1 MCTDQSKRD
10 LKSAVIRVKFD
21 WTIASAGATAPPM
34 SLALSVFPL
43 LLIIAAGYALAKSQ
57 IIPRSGWAAIETL
70 SFRGLIPATLIL
82 AISRS
87 DLSLE
92 RFGGFG
98 VSLVGTLVILTLLAL
113 SLRLLSKDALDN
125 PAFTSLF
132 QGGIRWNAFVALAAA
147 EQFLS
152 GGIAIMAVAIAVLI
166 PLINITCIVVLAS
179 FGPSKASVSKVLTTL
194 SRNPLVQACVIGL
207 VLNVA
212 GIPLP
217 IPVTEALDMIG
228 RGALGVG
235 LMAVGAGI
243 SLRRLTRLD
252 WRVCLGAFMR
262 PVLASTVFVL
272 VGTAVGISQVQ
283 LMAGVLVFAAPAASN
298 GYIVAKQ
305 MGGDADL
312 YADIMTWQVVLS
324 LLALPLWAQYL
335 L

>member
-1 MCTDQSKRD
+1 
-10 LKSAVIRVKFD
+10 
-21 WTIASAGATAPPM
+21 M
-34 SLALSVFPL
+34 SLAISALPL
-43 LLIIAAGYALAKSQ
+43 LLIIASGYALAKSG
-57 IIPRSGWAAIETL
+57 IIPRGSWAAIETL

-82 AISRS
+82 AIARS

-98 VSLVGTLVILTLLAL
+98 IALVGTLAVIAGLVL
-113 SLRLLSKDALDN
+113 SLRMMPQARLGN

-132 QGGIRWNAFVALAAA
+132 QSSVRWNAFVALAAA
-147 EQFLS
+147 EQFLA

-179 FGPSKASVSKVLTTL
+179 FGPSKASVSKILNTL
-194 SRNPLVQACVIGL
+194 MRNPLVQACVIGL
-207 VLNVA
+207 TLNLG
-212 GIPLP
+212 GISLP
-217 IPVTEALDMIG
+217 ASLADTLDMIG

-243 SLRRLTRLD
+243 SLRRMARFD
-252 WRVCLGAFMR
+252 WRVGFGALVR
-262 PVLASTVFVL
+262 PVLASSIFVGFGVVLGLPSAQVF
-272 VGTAVGISQVQ
+272 
-283 LMAGVLVFAAPAASN
+283 AGVLVFAAPAASN

-312 YADIMTWQVVLS
+312 YADVMTWQVVLS
-324 LLALPLWAQYL
+324 LMVLPFWAYIL

>member
-1 MCTDQSKRD
+1 
-10 LKSAVIRVKFD
+10 
-21 WTIASAGATAPPM
+21 M
-34 SLALSVFPL
+34 SLALSVLPL
-43 LLIIAAGYALAKSQ
+43 LLILVAGYALAKSD
-57 IIPRSGWAAIETL
+57 IIPRTQWDAIETL

-82 AISRS
+82 AIAQS

-98 VSLVGTLVILTLLAL
+98 LALVGTLAVITGLAL
-113 SLRLLSKDALDN
+113 SLRLLPNARLGN

-132 QGGIRWNAFVALAAA
+132 QGSIRWNAFVALAAA

-152 GGIAIMAVAIAVLI
+152 GGLALMAVAIAVLI
-166 PLINITCIVVLAS
+166 PLINVTCIVVLAA
-179 FGPSKASVSKVLTTL
+179 FGPSKASVSKVLSTL

-207 VLNVA
+207 TLNLG
-212 GIPLP
+212 GISLPVPLA
-217 IPVTEALDMIG
+217 EAFDMIG

-235 LMAVGAGI
+235 LLAVGAGI

-262 PVLASTVFVL
+262 PVVASCVFVAMGL
-272 VGTAVGISQVQ
+272 LLGLSGVQ
-283 LMAGVLVFAAPAASN
+283 IFAGVLVFAAPAASN

-305 MGGDADL
+305 MGGDANL

-324 LLALPLWAQYL
+324 LLVLPMWAHIL

>member
-1 MCTDQSKRD
+1 
-10 LKSAVIRVKFD
+10 
-21 WTIASAGATAPPM
+21 M
-34 SLALSVFPL
+34 SLAVSVLPL
-43 LLIIAAGYALAKSQ
+43 LLIIASGYALAKSA
-57 IIPRSGWAAIETL
+57 IIPRGSWAAIETL

-82 AISRS
+82 AIARS

-98 VSLVGTLVILTLLAL
+98 VALVGTLAVLAFLAL
-113 SLRLLSKDALDN
+113 GLRLLPHRTLDN

-132 QGGIRWNAFVALAAA
+132 QGTVRWNAFVALAAA
-147 EQFLS
+147 EQFLT

-179 FGPSKASVSKVLTTL
+179 FGPSKARVSKILNTL
-194 SRNPLVQACVIGL
+194 IRNPLVQACAIGL
-207 VLNVA
+207 TLNIGGVT
-212 GIPLP
+212 LP
-217 IPVTEALDMIG
+217 EPMAQTLDMIG

-243 SLRRLTRLD
+243 SLRRLMRLD

-262 PVLASTVFVL
+262 PIGASSIFVAFGLLLGLPMEQVF
-272 VGTAVGISQVQ
+272 
-283 LMAGVLVFAAPAASN
+283 AGVLVFAAPAAAN

-312 YADIMTWQVVLS
+312 YGDIMTWQVVLS
-324 LLALPLWAQYL
+324 LLILPFWAHFL

>member
-1 MCTDQSKRD
+1 
-10 LKSAVIRVKFD
+10 
-21 WTIASAGATAPPM
+21 M
-34 SLALSVFPL
+34 SLALSVLPL
-43 LLIIAAGYALAKSQ
+43 LLILAAGYVLAKSE
-57 IIPRSGWAAIETL
+57 IIPRAGWAAIETL

-82 AISRS
+82 AIARS

-98 VSLVGTLVILTLLAL
+98 VALIGTLAIITGLAL
-113 SLRLLSKDALDN
+113 SLRLLPKKTMGN

-132 QGGIRWNAFVALAAA
+132 QSSIRWNAFVALAAA
-147 EQFLS
+147 EQFLD
-152 GGIAIMAVAIAVLI
+152 GGLAIMAVAIAVLI
-166 PLINITCIVVLAS
+166 PLINITCIIVLAA
-179 FGPSKASVSKVLTTL
+179 FGPSKASLSKVLNTL
-194 SRNPLVQACVIGL
+194 IRNPLVQACVIGL
-207 VLNVA
+207 TLNLS
-212 GIPLP
+212 GMSLP
-217 IPVTEALDMIG
+217 VPVVEALDMIG

-252 WRVCLGAFMR
+252 WRVCLGAAVR
-262 PVLASTVFVL
+262 PVLASSVFAATGLSLGLPPV
-272 VGTAVGISQVQ
+272 QVF
-283 LMAGVLVFAAPAASN
+283 AGVLVFAAPAASN

-324 LLALPLWAQYL
+324 LLVLPFWAQIL

>member
-1 MCTDQSKRD
+1 M
-10 LKSAVIRVKFD
+10 
-21 WTIASAGATAPPM
+21 M
-34 SLALSVFPL
+34 SLALSVLPL
-43 LLIIAAGYALAKSQ
+43 LLILAAGYSLAKSG
-57 IIPRSGWAAIETL
+57 IIPRAGWAAIETL

-82 AISRS
+82 AISQS

-98 VSLVGTLVILTLLAL
+98 LALIGTLGVLAMLAL
-113 SLRLLSKDALDN
+113 SLRLLPQTVLGNS
-125 PAFTSLF
+125 AFTSLF
-132 QGGIRWNAFVALAAA
+132 QGSIRWNAFVALAAA

-152 GGIAIMAVAIAVLI
+152 GGLALMAVAIAILI
-166 PLINITCIVVLAS
+166 PLINITCIVVLAA

-194 SRNPLVQACVIGL
+194 SRNPLVQACAIGL
-207 VLNVA
+207 VLNLSGVSLS
-212 GIPLP
+212 LP
-217 IPVTEALDMIG
+217 VIDALDMIG

-243 SLRRLTRLD
+243 SLRRLTQLN
-252 WRVCLGAFMR
+252 WQVCFGVFMR
-262 PVLASTVFVL
+262 PILASSVFVML
-272 VGTAVGISQVQ
+272 GLWIGLSSMQVF
-283 LMAGVLVFAAPAASN
+283 AGVLVFAAPAASN

-324 LLALPLWAQYL
+324 LLVLPLWAHIL

>member
-1 MCTDQSKRD
+1 
-10 LKSAVIRVKFD
+10 
-21 WTIASAGATAPPM
+21 M
-34 SLALSVFPL
+34 SLALSVLPL
-43 LLIIAAGYALAKSQ
+43 LLILAAGYSLAKSG
-57 IIPRSGWAAIETL
+57 IIPRAGWAAIETL

-82 AISRS
+82 AISQS

-98 VSLVGTLVILTLLAL
+98 LALIGTLGVLAMLAL
-113 SLRLLSKDALDN
+113 SLRLLPQTVLGNS
-125 PAFTSLF
+125 AFTSLF
-132 QGGIRWNAFVALAAA
+132 QGSIRWNAFVALAAA

-152 GGIAIMAVAIAVLI
+152 GGLALMAVAIAILI
-166 PLINITCIVVLAS
+166 PLINITCIVVLAA

-194 SRNPLVQACVIGL
+194 SRNPLVQACAIGL
-207 VLNVA
+207 VLNLSGVSLS
-212 GIPLP
+212 LP
-217 IPVTEALDMIG
+217 VIDALDMIG

-243 SLRRLTRLD
+243 SLRRLTQLN
-252 WRVCLGAFMR
+252 WQVCFGVFMR
-262 PVLASTVFVL
+262 PILASSVFVML
-272 VGTAVGISQVQ
+272 GLWIGLSSMQVF
-283 LMAGVLVFAAPAASN
+283 AGVLVFAAPAASN

-324 LLALPLWAQYL
+324 LLVLPLWAHIL

>member
-1 MCTDQSKRD
+1 
-10 LKSAVIRVKFD
+10 
-21 WTIASAGATAPPM
+21 M
-34 SLALSVFPL
+34 SLALSVLPL
-43 LLIIAAGYALAKSQ
+43 LLILVAGYALAKSE
-57 IIPRSGWAAIETL
+57 IIPRAGWSAIETL

-82 AISRS
+82 AIAQS

-98 VSLVGTLVILTLLAL
+98 LALVGTLVVMTALAL
-113 SLRLLSKDALDN
+113 SLRLLSYSTLDN

-132 QGGIRWNAFVALAAA
+132 QGSIRWNAFVALAAA

-152 GGIAIMAVAIAVLI
+152 GGLALMAVAIAVLI
-166 PLINITCIVVLAS
+166 PLINITCIVVLAA
-179 FGPSKASVSKVLTTL
+179 FGPSKASVSKVLNTL

-207 VLNVA
+207 TLNITGISLPVPVA
-212 GIPLP
+212 
-217 IPVTEALDMIG
+217 EAFDMIG

-243 SLRRLTRLD
+243 SLRRLARLN

-262 PVLASTVFVL
+262 PVLTSSVFVML
-272 VGTAVGISQVQ
+272 GYWIGLSGIQIF
-283 LMAGVLVFAAPAASN
+283 AGVLVFAAPAASN

-324 LLALPLWAQYL
+324 LLVLPLWANVL